1 MMEPRGNYVIVGVF
15 VFVLGAIAVG
25 MVLWLGKS
33 DYRGAYDQYHAF
45 MRQSVSG
52 LSVDSTVK
60 YRGVNVGRVKEIA
73 LNPDNAEE
81 VRLTLDILRGTPI
94 KTDTVATLETQGLT
108 GLATMNLEGGS
119 REAPKLEPEP
129 GQEYP
134 VIQTK
139 PSLFFRLDM
148 AISRLLSEQGLSK
161 LLSSLHGLTESTAAF
176 MNEENRLKVE
186 GILND
191 LAMVSHALSRQ
202 QEAIAQGIDRAAE
215 AAENLAILTST
226 VNQDMP
232 RLVARIHQSVT
243 AVKTVAEELGRTGK
257 TLESIVEESQP
268 EIQQFTRETLG
279 ETGQLIIE
287 LRQLTNTLQRVAY
300 QIERAPDS
308 LIYGRPSQPRGPG
321 E

>member
-15 VFVLGAIAVG
+15 VFVLGAVAVG

-33 DYRGAYDQYHAF
+33 DYRGAYDQYHAY

-73 LNPDNAEE
+73 LNPDNPEE

-119 REAPKLEPEP
+119 LNVPRLEPEP

-148 AISRLLSEQGLSK
+148 ALSRLLSEQGLFN
-161 LLSSLHGLTESTAAF
+161 LLSSMHALSEQATAF
-176 MNEENRLKVE
+176 LNEGNRLKME

-191 LAMVSHALSRQ
+191 LAMVSHTLSRH
-202 QEAIAQGIDRAAE
+202 QETMAQGIDRAAE

-226 VNQDMP
+226 VNEDMP
-232 RLVARIHQSVT
+232 RLVARIHQSAT
-243 AVKTVAEELGRTGK
+243 AVQGVAEELARTGK
-257 TLESIVEESQP
+257 TLETVVQDSRP
-268 EIQQFTRETLG
+268 DIQQFTRETLG
-279 ETGQLIIE
+279 ETGQLVTE
-287 LRQLTNTLQRVAY
+287 LRQLTATLQRVAHH
-300 QIERAPDS
+300 IERAPDS
-308 LIYGRPSQPRGPG
+308 LIYGRSSQPRGPG

>member
-1 MMEPRGNYVIVGVF
+1 MEPRGNYVIVGVF

-33 DYRGAYDQYHAF
+33 DYRGVYDQYHAY

-119 REAPKLEPEP
+119 REAQKLEPEP

-161 LLSSLHGLTESTAAF
+161 LLSSVQGLSESTAAF
-176 MNEENRLKVE
+176 MNEENRLKME

-191 LAMVSHALSRQ
+191 LATVSHTLSRH
-202 QEAIAQGIDRAAE
+202 QETIAQGIDRAAE

-226 VNQDMP
+226 VNEDMP
-232 RLVARIHQSVT
+232 RLVARVHQSAT
-243 AVKTVAEELGRTGK
+243 AVQGVAEELVRTGK
-257 TLESIVEESQP
+257 TLETVVQDSRP
-268 EIQQFTRETLG
+268 DIQQFTRETLG
-279 ETGQLIIE
+279 ETGQLVIE
-287 LRQLTNTLQRVAY
+287 LRQLTNTLQRVAH
-300 QIERAPDS
+300 QIEQKPDS

>member
-1 MMEPRGNYVIVGVF
+1 MEPRGNYLIVGVF
-15 VFVLGAIAVG
+15 VFVLGVVAVG
-25 MVLWLGKS
+25 IVLWLGKS
-33 DYRGAYDQYHAF
+33 DYRGVYDQYHAY

-52 LSVDSTVK
+52 LSVNSTVK

-73 LNPDNAEE
+73 LNPDNPEE
-81 VRLTLDILRGTPI
+81 VRLTLDILQGTPI
-94 KTDTVATLETQGLT
+94 KADTVATLETQGLT

-119 REAPKLEPEP
+119 REAPRLEPEP

-148 AISRLLSEQGLSK
+148 AISRLLSEQGVSR
-161 LLSSLHGLTESTAAF
+161 LLDSLHGLSENAAAF

-191 LAMVSHALSRQ
+191 LATVSHTLGRQ
-202 QEAIAQGIDRAAE
+202 HETIAHGIDRASE
-215 AAENLAILTST
+215 AAENLAILTSM
-226 VNQDMP
+226 VSEDMP
-232 RLVARIHQSVT
+232 RLVARIHQSTT
-243 AVKTVAEELGRTGK
+243 AVQGVAEELARTGK
-257 TLESIVEESQP
+257 ALEAVVQDSRP
-268 EIQQFTRETLG
+268 DIQQFTRETLG
-279 ETGQLIIE
+279 ETGQLVTE
-287 LRQLTNTLQRVAY
+287 LRQLTTTLQRVAH

>member
-33 DYRGAYDQYHAF
+33 DYRGVYDQYHAY

-119 REAPKLEPEP
+119 REAPRLEPEP

-161 LLSSLHGLTESTAAF
+161 LLSSLHGLSENTAAF
-176 MNEENRLKVE
+176 MNEENRVKME

-191 LAMVSHALSRQ
+191 LARVSHTLSRQ
-202 QEAIAQGIDRAAE
+202 QEAIVLGIDRATE

-243 AVKTVAEELGRTGK
+243 AVKTVAEELARTGK
-257 TLESIVEESQP
+257 TVESIVEETQP
-268 EIQQFTRETLG
+268 EIQQFTRQTLG
-279 ETGQLIIE
+279 ETGLLVIE
-287 LRQLTNTLQRVAY
+287 LRQLTNTLQRVAH
-300 QIERAPDS
+300 QIEQEPDS

>member
-1 MMEPRGNYVIVGVF
+1 MEPRGNYVMVGVF

-33 DYRGAYDQYHAF
+33 DYRGAYDQYHAY

-73 LNPDNAEE
+73 LNPDNPEE

-119 REAPKLEPEP
+119 REAPRLEPES
-129 GQEYP
+129 GQEFP

-161 LLSSLHGLTESTAAF
+161 LLSSLHGLSENVAAF

-191 LAMVSHALSRQ
+191 LSKVSRTLTRHNESIAL
-202 QEAIAQGIDRAAE
+202 GIDRASE

-232 RLVARIHQSVT
+232 RLVARIHQSVI
-243 AVKTVAEELGRTGK
+243 AVKTVAEELARTGK
-257 TLESIVEESQP
+257 TLESIVEESHP

-279 ETGQLIIE
+279 EAGQLVIE
-287 LRQLTNTLQRVAY
+287 LRQLTNTLQRVAH
-300 QIERAPDS
+300 QIEQDPDS

>member
-1 MMEPRGNYVIVGVF
+1 MMEPRGNYIIVGVF
-15 VFVLGAIAVG
+15 VFILGAVAVG

-33 DYRGAYDQYHAF
+33 DYRGAYDQYHAY
-45 MRQSVSG
+45 MQQSVSG
-52 LSVDSTVK
+52 LSVDSRVK

-73 LNPDNAEE
+73 LNPDNPEE

-119 REAPKLEPEP
+119 LKALKLEPEP

-148 AISRLLSEQGLSK
+148 ALSRLLSEQGLSK
-161 LLSSLHGLTESTAAF
+161 LLSSLHRLSENTAAF
-176 MNEENRLKVE
+176 MNEENRFKME
-186 GILND
+186 GILSD
-191 LAMVSHALSRQ
+191 LATVSHSLSRHH
-202 QEAIAQGIDRAAE
+202 ETIAEGIDRAAK

-226 VNQDMP
+226 VNEDMP
-232 RLVARIHQSVT
+232 RLVARIHQSAT
-243 AVKTVAEELGRTGK
+243 AVQGVAEELARTGK
-257 TLESIVEESQP
+257 TLETVVQDSRP

-279 ETGQLIIE
+279 ETGQLVTE
-287 LRQLTNTLQRVAY
+287 LRQLTSTLQRVAH